1 LAATGKQL
9 RRVLGL
15 SVIVLLLR
23 LGLQVLAGADVCGAS
38 EVRQPHM
45 SEQDISFQQER
56 VQASSKGEKEKGN
69 RGVQL
74 TLLAIAPSRLQSR

>member
-1 LAATGKQL
+1 LAATGRQL

-15 SVIVLLLR
+15 SMIVLLQ
-23 LGLQVLAGADVCGAS
+23 LGLQVLTGADVRGAS

-45 SEQDISFQQER
+45 SEQVISFQQEM
-56 VQASSKGEKEKGN
+56 VQASSTGEKEKGN

-74 TLLAIAPSRLQSR
+74 TRLAIAPNRLQSR